1 MNEGSFFYNDNVSNV
16 RFILSTMTPPD
27 MKVLAAEI
35 EQFLKSTIVAP
46 ADLAL
51 SEEHPDNRTMIGR
64 GVLRRPDNPVRSPEL
79 VHETPEVQDNK
90 RSCCRL
96 VSSFDITPNSY
107 CDISLT

>member
-1 MNEGSFFYNDNVSNV
+1 MSVSFYPHND
-16 RFILSTMTPPD
+16 PPD
-27 MKVLAAEI
+27 LEVLAAEI
-35 EQFLKSTIVAP
+35 EQLLKSTIVAP

-64 GVLRRPDNPVRSPEL
+64 GVLRRPDNPEV
-79 VHETPEVQDNK
+79 VHETPEVPDNK

-96 VSSFDITPNSY
+96 VSSFDIPPNSY

>member
-1 MNEGSFFYNDNVSNV
+1 M
-16 RFILSTMTPPD
+16 RLILSIMTPPD
-27 MKVLAAEI
+27 IKVLAAEI
-35 EQFLKSTIVAP
+35 EQILKSTIVAP

-51 SEEHPDNRTMIGR
+51 SEEHPDNQTMIGR
-64 GVLRRPDNPVRSPEL
+64 GVLRRPNNPVRSPEV

-96 VSSFDITPNSY
+96 VSSFDITPNFY